1 MKAITHIE
9 NALKEVDEEVQ
20 AIVMNPK
27 LSLNEKDDLMLPLVR
42 QKRVLQQTLEDLTYL
57 KENPPSQ
64 KGGCGM
70 SRYRDDA

>member
-9 NALKEVDEEVQ
+9 TALKEIDDEVQ
-20 AIVMNPK
+20 TILTNPK

-42 QKRVLQQTLEDLTYL
+42 QKKVLQQTLEDLIWL
-57 KENPPSQ
+57 RNNPPSQ

-70 SRYRDDA
+70 ARYRDE